1 MKMEYLFYLLYVAVA
16 AQLFNSKPKKNIGY
30 PKGRSFYKVSGIVNV
45 ILGVAG
51 MTAINLLLRDKGII
65 PQMYV
70 WIGLIGFMLIEFY
83 GLFCIIKMILSSE
96 P

>member
-1 MKMEYLFYLLYVAVA
+1 
-16 AQLFNSKPKKNIGY
+16 
-30 PKGRSFYKVSGIVNV
+30 
-45 ILGVAG
+45 